1 MFWSTNDALRENDI
15 TAQSLTHPLSYVSPS
30 RGVRLIFTA
39 FSTETEKNVM
49 RKKKLLLISIPDSDW
64 KLEDEEAE
72 KKENFFESDP
82 DPSQW
87 QRLAV
92 AVDSVDD

>member
-1 MFWSTNDALRENDI
+1 
-15 TAQSLTHPLSYVSPS
+15 
-30 RGVRLIFTA
+30 
-39 FSTETEKNVM
+39 M

-82 DPSQW
+82 DPSQR